1 MSRNWFVPV
10 CLFLVTDM
18 IKSSDAEKFPTPSGS
33 PYRIVYEPK
42 VEKDGTVT
50 LKEVGKEDLNAQI
63 QACKESTDIQTIVNY
78 YYNTGDESV
87 LQRMVPQY
95 ADLTVLPKS
104 MAEFLQLRIDSENF
118 FNALPADVKHE
129 FDDDP
134 NKFFAQAGQKSWFDK
149 LNGVI
154 EKYSEPEKKVE
165 VNDVGE

>member
-1 MSRNWFVPV
+1 MMKFADS
-10 CLFLVTDM
+10 
-18 IKSSDAEKFPTPSGS
+18 EKFPTPSGS

-50 LKEVGKEDLNAQI
+50 LKEVGKEDINAMI
-63 QACKESTDIQTIVNY
+63 QACKESTDIQTIINY

-134 NKFFAQAGQKSWFDK
+134 NKFFASAGQKSWFDK
-149 LNGVI
+149 LNSVV
-154 EKYSEPEKKVE
+154 EKYTPQPDPAEKVE
-165 VNDVGE
+165 VSSVGE